1 MEEFTF
7 RFFIKDNKVI
17 WSSIKEG
24 DDDTLNNSGPA
35 YDKYIDQVSTQRDVA
50 LWEYEFA
57 SGNLVKADYLTVF
70 NANQPS

>member
-17 WSSIKEG
+17 WSSLKEG

-35 YDKYIDQVSTQRDVA
+35 YDKYIDQVSTQRDVG
-50 LWEYEFA
+50 LL
-57 SGNLVKADYLTVF
+57 SLIHI
-70 NANQPS
+70 